1 VKHDIWHVAKRVDPQ
16 HNPTACFGGF
26 VLDHMLQRAF
36 GTETGPGHNLVGGQ
50 PLQSSAINRI
60 GLGPG
65 LLVFLDRYKKQ
76 RFLSEWES
84 AILQ

>member
-1 VKHDIWHVAKRVDPQ
+1 MSRSVLIPNTTQQPAL
-16 HNPTACFGGF
+16 AGLF
-26 VLDHMLQRAF
+26 LDHMLQRAF
-36 GTETGPGHNLVGGQ
+36 GTETGAGHNLVGGQ
-50 PLQSSAINRI
+50 PLQSGAINRI